1 MRSRSLF
8 TLLVAL
14 SVLMVILACNFR
26 SPLNPA
32 PVNNAPTNI
41 SGPPSQPAPQGAAVS
56 FANVSFVIPEGL
68 ASGALSESVPAADA
82 QSGPPWEAA
91 PASLRFTLQGYPL
104 QAKFF
109 QPKIFVYPAQDYAAV
124 NDGAQISLQQLQT
137 VLSNPATPLQG
148 ENLPQVPAFNA
159 QMIAFQARI
168 TEFKSGAGVRVI
180 AEYSQAVMPINNQ
193 EIFYQFIGLTRDGK
207 YLVIAVLPV
216 NAPFLAATDDPAA
229 AVPAGGVAF
238 PDINTGQAA
247 DFEAYYRAV
256 TDKMNATD
264 PSLFTPN
271 LGILDEL
278 IQSISVNP

>member
-14 SVLMVILACNFR
+14 SVLMVILACNFG